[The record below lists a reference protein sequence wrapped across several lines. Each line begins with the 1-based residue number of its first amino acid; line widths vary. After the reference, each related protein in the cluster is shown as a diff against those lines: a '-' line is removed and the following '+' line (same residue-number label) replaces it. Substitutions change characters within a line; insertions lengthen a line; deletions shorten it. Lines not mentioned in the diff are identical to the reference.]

1 MANGVRRFVPW
12 AVAVIAGVS
21 IPLTPAG
28 AAQNSGQ
35 AQGAADQASP
45 VSTNSEAAAAYARA
59 EALMQHA
66 DPRTG
71 GSFKNARDAIA
82 LYERSATLDPH
93 LARAYVQIAR
103 AWQVQGYSDPDAPSA
118 DTIRVNSKEA
128 LTHALRIDPSL
139 PDAHALL
146 ATSYYLTDYDWK
158 AAEREYRWVIKHDPD
173 NAQAHSGLAQL
184 LGTLGRF
191 DEAIQQARMAD
202 RIRHS
207 PGDAMT
213 LARLYYAKRDFPS
226 AVQNARRAVAAQ
238 ENQAF
243 RFFLGMM
250 LLAKG
255 DRDEAISELERA
267 ANQPNNNAGAM
278 LGLAYGYAVEGRR
291 AEAMSLLDKVAATH
305 SEDTIPAYRRAAV
318 YLALGDKAKALQ
330 DLDKDYDDRGNW
342 VVQLKVDPVM
352 DPLRSDPGF
361 KSLMRKLR
369 LG

>member
-1 MANGVRRFVPW
+1 VSKNAEAN
-12 AVAVIAGVS
+12 
-21 IPLTPAG
+21 
-28 AAQNSGQ
+28 AAFG
-35 AQGAADQASP
+35 G
-45 VSTNSEAAAAYARA
+45 A

-71 GSFKNARDAIA
+71 GSFKNARQAIA
-82 LYERSATLDPH
+82 LYERAASLDPH

-103 AWQVQGYSDPDAPSA
+103 AWMMQGYSDPEAPSA
-118 DTIRVNSKEA
+118 DQIRIHSEEA
-128 LTHALRIDPSL
+128 AVHALRIDPSL

-146 ATSYYLTDYDWK
+146 ATIYYLTDYDWK
-158 AAEREYRWVIKHDPD
+158 AAEREYRWVIQHDPN

-191 DEAIQQARMAD
+191 DEAIQQANTAD
-202 RIRHS
+202 HIRHS

-213 LARLYYAKRDFPS
+213 LARLYYSKRDYSS
-226 AVQNARRAVAAQ
+226 AVTNARRAVAGQ

-255 DRDEAISELERA
+255 ERQEAIAELERA

-278 LGLAYGYAVEGRR
+278 LGLAYGYATGGRR
-291 AEAMSLLDKVAATH
+291 TDALAVMDKVAATH
-305 SEDTIPAYRRAAV
+305 GEDTIPAYRRAAV
-318 YLALGDKAKALQ
+318 YLALGDKAEAMK
-330 DLDKDYDDRGNW
+330 DLYKEYNEHGNW

-352 DPLRSDPGF
+352 DPLRSEPEF
-361 KSLMRKLR
+361 KLLLRKLK